1 MADEMQEEQELQPE
15 MQQEEAPAPEPAAAG
30 NGTSLPVMLLRAVI
44 VASLVIATTVG
55 IKILAEST
63 SAAPLDSTKTITS
76 VYKFTPGTPAPD
88 FQLTSLEGEMVSLA
102 DYRGQTVMIN
112 FWATWC
118 PPCRSEMPDMEQIY
132 QEGKTQDI
140 VVLAVNMQE
149 AKQPVQEFIDKYGLT
164 FPVLLDTSGEISQKF
179 GVQSLPTS
187 LFIDPEG
194 NVISFSVGALNKSA
208 ISKRLA
214 LVNQ

>member
-15 MQQEEAPAPEPAAAG
+15 MQQEEAPAPEAAAAE

-63 SAAPLDSTKTITS
+63 SASPLDSTKTITS

-88 FQLTSLEGEMVSLA
+88 FQLATLEGEMVTLA

-149 AKQPVQEFIDKYGLT
+149 AKEPVQAFIDKYGLT

-194 NVISFSVGALNKSA
+194 NVSSFSVGALNKSA

-214 LVNQ
+214 LVN

>member
-1 MADEMQEEQELQPE
+1 
-15 MQQEEAPAPEPAAAG
+15 
-30 NGTSLPVMLLRAVI
+30 
-44 VASLVIATTVG
+44 
-55 IKILAEST
+55 
-63 SAAPLDSTKTITS
+63 
-76 VYKFTPGTPAPD
+76 
-88 FQLTSLEGEMVSLA
+88 MVSLA

-179 GVQSLPTS
+179 GVQSLPLACS
-187 LFIDPEG
+187 LILKGTLSP
-194 NVISFSVGALNKSA
+194 ST
-208 ISKRLA
+208 
-214 LVNQ
+214 